1 MLLEA
6 LTIFL
11 THVGPRVGWDEEMEY
26 EITAVALPA
35 LPAVLTLMGL
45 LSEDPTVTPK
55 GGLIGKH
62 IAADCTPKAF
72 CSSKYSG

>member
-11 THVGPRVGWDEEMEY
+11 THVGSQVGWDEEMEY
-26 EITAVALPA
+26 EVIAVV

-45 LSEDPTVTPK
+45 LSEDPTVAPQ

-62 IAADCTPKAF
+62 IAVLRRLFAGVNTVLD
-72 CSSKYSG
+72 SRV